1 MKILIVVKSK
11 HHDNTLKIAEAMA
24 EVAPATVVDL
34 ENVKNFKLREY
45 DIVGFGS
52 GIYYGKHDKE
62 LLNFVKNVCD
72 KKAYSFVF
80 STSGSKNFDKN
91 NSTLIKLLESKN
103 KVVLGSFGCL
113 GLDKFFIFS
122 LFGGLNKD
130 RPNNED
136 FENAQNFILDIIE
149 KYKKQIS
156 AEV

>member
-62 LLNFVKNVCD
+62 LL
-72 KKAYSFVF
+72 
-80 STSGSKNFDKN
+80 
-91 NSTLIKLLESKN
+91 
-103 KVVLGSFGCL
+103 VL
-113 GLDKFFIFS
+113 
-122 LFGGLNKD
+122 
-130 RPNNED
+130 
-136 FENAQNFILDIIE
+136 
-149 KYKKQIS
+149 
-156 AEV
+156 